1 MNGNISAGRLALRSI
16 ARWLFMLLVVMSAG
30 AHLNGQS
37 VNLAWNMSAD
47 PTGTGSIVWWGTV
60 SGNYTASEDVG
71 TNTGVT
77 ISNLVTGVTYYFAA
91 TCYDAAGD
99 TSGYSTE
106 LPYTVTNGTVFTF
119 SNLTQTY
126 NGAPESVVV
135 TTSPANLPVA
145 VTYNGSA
152 SAPVNAGAYT
162 VVAQSA
168 GMGSA
173 TNTFIITPAPATVTL
188 SGLAAIYNGS
198 AHAVTATTS
207 PAGLAASTTY
217 NGSSS
222 APVNIGSY
230 AVVSTINNSN
240 YTGSASGTLV
250 ISGAGATVTLGN
262 LAQTYTGN
270 ACVATATT
278 TPAGLAVNITYN
290 GSSSAP
296 TNCGN
301 YTVIGSIS
309 STNYTGSATNTL
321 AIAKAAG
328 KVSLSG
334 LNQRYTGS
342 PIAVKSSTTP
352 AGMNVTIT
360 YNGSAQPPTK
370 IGSYTVVGTIV
381 NSNYN
386 GSATNTLAISR
397 TKQIALATG
406 TGAAEVTLFALDQIY
421 DGTPKSVGVVT
432 VPSGLAV
439 TLEYSSDGVT
449 WAANATNKGVYTV
462 IATISD
468 TNYTGGTTDNLTLY
482 DPAKALVLT
491 WPANVSN
498 PAISASADLTAW
510 LPLTVNIGPTNQL
523 VVPKQ
528 AGDQFFQGP
537 GLQIV
542 NPSR

>member
-1 MNGNISAGRLALRSI
+1 
-16 ARWLFMLLVVMSAG
+16 
-30 AHLNGQS
+30 
-37 VNLAWNMSAD
+37 
-47 PTGTGSIVWWGTV
+47 
-60 SGNYTASEDVG
+60 
-71 TNTGVT
+71 
-77 ISNLVTGVTYYFAA
+77 
-91 TCYDAAGD
+91 
-99 TSGYSTE
+99 
-106 LPYTVTNGTVFTF
+106 
-119 SNLTQTY
+119 
-126 NGAPESVVV
+126 
-135 TTSPANLPVA
+135 
-145 VTYNGSA
+145 
-152 SAPVNAGAYT
+152 
-162 VVAQSA
+162 
-168 GMGSA
+168 
-173 TNTFIITPAPATVTL
+173 
-188 SGLAAIYNGS
+188 
-198 AHAVTATTS
+198 
-207 PAGLAASTTY
+207 
-217 NGSSS
+217 
-222 APVNIGSY
+222 
-230 AVVSTINNSN
+230 VVSTINNSN
-240 YTGSASGTLV
+240 YTGSAGGTLV
-250 ISGAGATVTLGN
+250 ISGANATVSLGS

-468 TNYTGGTTDNLTLY
+468 TNYTGGTTNNLTLY